1 MDPSGNKHEAFYGP
15 ELSNDK
21 FKPEVPI
28 LGFRTG
34 TLEWVI

>member
-21 FKPEVPI
+21 FKPEGQSQVFE
-28 LGFRTG
+28 LA
-34 TLEWVI
+34 L